1 MSQIASNGI
10 ELTRLRR
17 EKARLET
24 QTTRRLAELGNM
36 VYENISE
43 QRLDGVADFIM
54 LFHTLSFSTGWNL
67 HGSALMPVFFCQR
80 YGCLDRLKEAGAC
93 HRAAPKPRPCHAART
108 KN

>member
-36 VYENISE
+36 VFEKISE
-43 QRLDGVADFIM
+43 QRLDGVAEQLGIQDLLRDIAHDEARM
-54 LFHTLSFSTGWNL
+54 
-67 HGSALMPVFFCQR
+67 VDIDQ
-80 YGCLDRLKEAGAC
+80 RLKKEL
-93 HRAAPKPRPCHAART
+93 KD
-108 KN
+108 